1 MTNLR
6 DLLQELAEAAAHQ
19 GRTAGPA
26 AAIRRGRQRRR
37 RLAAGSAALLAA
49 VLAAGV
55 VGTGQLRLDGRLEVP
70 ASPSTRPRFP
80 AKLAEYAATVT
91 KDSTEAALLGMLTDQ
106 AEGLGACKGGRPK
119 DVRIVAVGR
128 LPDRQG
134 VWMIAARPPLPNERR
149 LCWMFAFGNQHQI
162 SSPVA
167 YAGEPPPLTTLHA
180 NASGDPT
187 KLVVDGY
194 VTKQA
199 TRVRFIL
206 TGGRPPLD
214 VAPLQSGNDFPVN
227 FFVAV
232 IPWRAAQE
240 LDPVER
246 LVALDSSGREIASCW
261 QGRRD
266 ASGCGWT
273 PGSDRPR

>member
-19 GRTAGPA
+19 GRTAGPV

-37 RLAAGSAALLAA
+37 RLAAGTAALLAA
-49 VLAAGV
+49 VLAAGA
-55 VGTGQLRLDGRLEVP
+55 VGAGQLRLDGRPQVP

-80 AKLAEYAATVT
+80 AKLADYAATVA
-91 KDSTEAALLGMLTDQ
+91 KGSAEAGLLALLTDQ
-106 AEGLGACKGGRPK
+106 SEGLGACKGGRPG
-119 DVRIVAVGR
+119 DVRIIAVGR

-149 LCWMFAFGNQHQI
+149 LCWMFAYGNQHQR

-167 YAGEPPPLTTLHA
+167 YAGQPPLLTTLHA
-180 NASGDPT
+180 NAGGDPS
-187 KLVVDGY
+187 KLVIDGY

-199 TRVRFIL
+199 ARVRFIL
-206 TGGRPPLD
+206 ADGKPPLD
-214 VAPLQSGNDFPVN
+214 LEPLQSGNDVPVN

-232 IPWRAAQE
+232 IPWRAGQT
-240 LDPVER
+240 DPFARLR
-246 LVALDSSGREIASCW
+246 LVALDSSGQEIASCW
-261 QGRRD
+261 QRRRD
-266 ASGCGWT
+266 ASGCGAA
-273 PGSDRPR
+273 G

>member
-6 DLLQELAEAAAHQ
+6 DLLQELAEAAAHE
-19 GRTAGPA
+19 GRTTGPA

-37 RLAAGSAALLAA
+37 RLAAGTAALLAA
-49 VLAAGV
+49 VLTAGA
-55 VGTGQLRLDGRLEVP
+55 VGTGQLRLDGRHQVP
-70 ASPSTRPRFP
+70 TSPAPSTRPRFP
-80 AKLAEYAATVT
+80 ATLADYAATVANG
-91 KDSTEAALLGMLTDQ
+91 SAEAGLLGLLTDQ
-106 AEGLGACKGGRPK
+106 SEGLGACKGGRPT
-119 DVRIVAVGR
+119 DVRIIAVGR

-149 LCWMFAFGNQHQI
+149 LCWMFAFGNQHQR

-167 YAGEPPPLTTLHA
+167 YAGQPPLVTMLHA
-180 NASGDPT
+180 NAGADPS
-187 KLVVDGY
+187 KLVIDGY

-199 TRVRFIL
+199 ARVRLIL
-206 TGGRPPLD
+206 AGGRPPLE

-232 IPWRAAQE
+232 IPRRAGQT
-240 LDPVER
+240 DPFARLR

-261 QGRRD
+261 QGRHD
-266 ASGCGWT
+266 ASGCGAA
-273 PGSDRPR
+273 G

>member
-6 DLLQELAEAAAHQ
+6 DLLQELAEAAARD
-19 GRTAGPA
+19 GRTAGPV

-37 RLAAGSAALLAA
+37 RLAAGGAALLAA
-49 VLAAGV
+49 VLAAGA
-55 VGTGQLRLDGRLEVP
+55 VGTGHLRLDGHQVP

-80 AKLAEYAATVT
+80 AKLADYAATVANG
-91 KDSTEAALLGMLTDQ
+91 SAEAAVLRLLTDPDPRS
-106 AEGLGACKGGRPK
+106 EGLGACKGGRPQ

-128 LPDRQG
+128 LPGRQG
-134 VWMIAARPPLPNERR
+134 VWMIAARPPLPNQRR

-167 YAGEPPPLTTLHA
+167 YAGTPPPLTTLHA
-180 NASGDPT
+180 SSSGDPS

-206 TGGRPPLD
+206 AGGKPPLD

-232 IPWRAAQE
+232 IPWPGSKE
-240 LDPVER
+240 KLPVER
-246 LVALDSSGREIASCW
+246 LVALDNSGREIASCW
-261 QGRRD
+261 PERRD
-266 ASGCGWT
+266 ASSCGAV
-273 PGSDRPR
+273 G

>member
-149 LCWMFAFGNQHQI
+149 LCWMFAYGNHQRI

-167 YAGEPPPLTTLHA
+167 YADEPPLLTALHA
-180 NASGDPT
+180 NSGGDPS
-187 KLVVDGY
+187 KVVVDGY

-206 TGGRPPLD
+206 AGRPPLD

-232 IPWRAAQE
+232 IPWRAGQE
-240 LDPVER
+240 PYPFER
-246 LVALDSSGREIASCW
+246 LIALDSSGREIASCW
-261 QGRRD
+261 PRRRD
-266 ASGCGWT
+266 ASGCGAA
-273 PGSDRPR
+273 G

>member
-6 DLLQELAEAAAHQ
+6 DHLQELAEAAARD

-37 RLAAGSAALLAA
+37 RLTAGTAALLAA
-49 VLAAGV
+49 VLAAGA
-55 VGTGQLRLDGRLEVP
+55 VGTGQLRLSNRQEAP
-70 ASPSTRPRFP
+70 AAPSTKPRFP
-80 AKLAEYAATVT
+80 AKLAEYAATVANG
-91 KDSTEAALLGMLTDQ
+91 SAEAAVLGMLTDPDPRS
-106 AEGLGACKGGRPK
+106 EGLGACKGGRPT
-119 DVRIVAVGR
+119 DVRIIAVGR

-149 LCWMFAFGNQHQI
+149 LCWMFAFGNQHRI

-167 YAGEPPPLTTLHA
+167 YAGEPPLLTTLHA
-180 NASGDPT
+180 NSSGDPS

-199 TRVRFIL
+199 ARVRFIL
-206 TGGRPPLD
+206 AAGKPPLD
-214 VAPLQSGNDFPVN
+214 LQPLQSGNDFPVN

-232 IPWRAAQE
+232 VPWPGSKE
-240 LDPVER
+240 TLPVQR
-246 LVALDSSGREIASCW
+246 LIALDNSGREIASCW
-261 QGRRD
+261 PERRD
-266 ASGCGWT
+266 ASSCGSA
-273 PGSDRPR
+273 G